1 MSTNASLSKNALT
14 YGVIAGIVLI
24 IYSVILYILD
34 LTFFKPVLLGQVVGT
49 VFVVVMMLIG
59 TKNLRDKMMHGS
71 ISYGKAFLSAFLI
84 GFIAFVISLLFSNL
98 MSYVIDPGLQQ
109 KAIDYTIEKYSS
121 SGRFSE
127 EQIDLMIE
135 QQKTMGS
142 KPGLIILGQ
151 AFALIFMAIISAVA
165 ALITAAIQK
174 KDDNSFESAM
184 TGTEEQK

>member
-1 MSTNASLSKNALT
+1 MSTKASLLKNALT

-34 LTFFKPVLLGQVVGT
+34 LTFVKPVLLGQVVGT
-49 VFVVVMMLIG
+49 VFVIVMMLLG

-84 GFIAFVISLLFSNL
+84 GFVALIISLLFSNL
-98 MSYVIDPGLQQ
+98 LSYVIDPGLQQ
-109 KAIDYTIEKYSS
+109 KGMDYMAEKWMS

-151 AFALIFMAIISAVA
+151 AFALLFMAIISAVA

-174 KDDNSFESAM
+174 KEDSSFEGAM
-184 TGTEEQK
+184 TGVEEQK